1 MFVDAW
7 NQSKWADP
15 IQLFL
20 KGWRGLQVVLM
31 YVSVVFGVA
40 KYGGG

>member
-15 IQLFL
+15 IQPFL
-20 KGWRGLQVVLM
+20 KGGRGLQVVLM
-31 YVSVVFGVA
+31 YVFVVFGIA
-40 KYGGG
+40 KYDGG